1 MKLILFSCL
10 IVLLCFFGF
19 PGNLVAQ
26 VDLGSPTS
34 KTPYDPY
41 LGPMYSVLRQLNGP
55 KADLGTAAALVR
67 EGRGF
72 RYAYNKEQPYV
83 PQTPEQTE
91 STKAGDCKAK
101 SLWLASKL
109 NDRGVRFVIGKAK
122 QVQNVSHAWLIWN
135 GPEGWMILDATL
147 YSSPLSPARLSR
159 TDFVPTYSYGPGG
172 KFSHSVGVGGVAAK
186 NGDHL

>member
-1 MKLILFSCL
+1 MKIRKLSQFLPGFCL
-10 IVLLCFFGF
+10 LSFAI
-19 PGNLVAQ
+19 NASAQ
-26 VDLGSPTS
+26 VDLGSPTAR
-34 KTPYDPY
+34 TPYDAY
-41 LGPMYSVLRQLNGP
+41 LGPVWSVFNQLGG
-55 KADLGTAAALVR
+55 KADLPTVMQLVR
-67 EGRGF
+67 QGRAF
-72 RYAYNKEQPYV
+72 RYSYNKDQPYV

-91 STKAGDCKAK
+91 ATKAGDCKAK

-147 YSSPLSPARLSR
+147 YSSPLSPARLRPS
-159 TDFVPTYSYGPGG
+159 DFVPTYSFAPGG
-172 KFSHSVGVGGVAAK
+172 KYAHKVTTAASGAK